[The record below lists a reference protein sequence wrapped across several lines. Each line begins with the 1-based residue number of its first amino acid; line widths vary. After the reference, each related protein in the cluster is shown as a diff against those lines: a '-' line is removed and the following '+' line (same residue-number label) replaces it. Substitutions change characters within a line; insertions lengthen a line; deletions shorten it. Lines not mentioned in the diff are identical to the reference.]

1 MHVLPPSPGAG
12 MSRRRFVQGL
22 AAGGAVVALGPGTRS
37 SHAASAPV
45 PVLTGDH
52 FDLSIGR
59 SAVDFTGR
67 PRLATTVNG
76 SLPGPILRFREGD
89 TVTLR
94 VTNRLRDA
102 PSSIPRPGLLLP
114 ATMDGVPGL
123 SFDGIAPGESW
134 LYRFQARQSGT
145 YWYHSHSMF
154 QEQAGLYGALV
165 IDPVEPPP

>member
-1 MHVLPPSPGAG
+1 
-12 MSRRRFVQGL
+12 
-22 AAGGAVVALGPGTRS
+22 
-37 SHAASAPV
+37 
-45 PVLTGDH
+45 
-52 FDLSIGR
+52 
-59 SAVDFTGR
+59 
-67 PRLATTVNG
+67 TVNG

-102 PSSIPRPGLLLP
+102 PSSIHWHGLLLP
-114 ATMDGVPGL
+114 ANMDGVPGL

-165 IDPVEPPP
+165 IDPVEPPPYHHDREHVVLLSDWTDMDPAALFRRMKKDSAHDNHYQRTVG